1 MKLILLIAIVLG
13 GSFQNSP
20 LVLTMRLAEGGCIK
34 ESDHNDCFGCGDC
47 SIYCLIE
54 NEFTIHASSFLPAHD
69 TFTFQPNNVDDYRLR
84 KSWITGSPTSDGEWL
99 EFKFDRRDFSKS
111 SVTVD
116 GLYFF
121 NGNGESPKQWNAY
134 SRVKN
139 LKMMVNG
146 KEFAKIEL
154 HDACA
159 MQSTQFTEL
168 ALKDIQTIRFE
179 VVDYFSGSQYEQIAI
194 SELRFSGRHHH

>member
-20 LVLTMRLAEGGCIK
+20 LVLTMRLAEGNCLK
-34 ESDHNDCFGCGDC
+34 ESDPNDCFGCGDC

-54 NEFTIHASSFLPAHD
+54 NEFSIHASSFLPDQD
-69 TFTFQPNNVDDYRLR
+69 TCTFQPSQVDDYCLR
-84 KSWITGSPTSDGEWL
+84 KPWITGNPTSAGEWL

-116 GLYFF
+116 GLYIF
-121 NGNGESPKQWNAY
+121 NGNGESTKQWNAY

-139 LKMMVNG
+139 LRMIVNG
-146 KEFAKIEL
+146 KEFAQIEL
-154 HDACA
+154 HDARA
-159 MQSTQFTEL
+159 MQSTEFPEL
-168 ALKDIQTIRFE
+168 AFKDIQPIRFE
-179 VVDYFSGSQYEQIAI
+179 IADYFSGDQYEQIAV
-194 SELRFSGRHHH
+194 SELRFSGKHHH